1 MRATKQHSLV
11 ARLIR
16 WQGLAMILC
25 CAILL
30 LHLYVQM
37 SSYGNGDLDKRM
49 SYFAQILAETAASAK
64 GTAIDAAPRLKAVEN
79 IFVKGF
85 VEMLDGNA
93 NYTANYE
100 VLNTNGEIIYQASS
114 AALSTLQPNMG
125 FSDIKIGDERF
136 RVVRVQSSDGSITVV
151 AAESA
156 SVRQAS
162 IWPLLKIIGTSQ
174 LLIFLVCAAAL
185 WLATRLSLRP
195 IVSLAK
201 EIATRPAG
209 ELSPI
214 DSSRAYCEIAPLVDE
229 LNGLLRRE
237 DERLNNERGFLADA
251 AHELRTPLAAVSLQ
265 ADQLLA
271 SSTQHERGDAAAQLQ
286 AGVARLSHLLKQ
298 LLTVARVDASSAF
311 AASTTIDAAE
321 LLRQSMAE
329 FSREARRKSISIELN
344 APDQLDVFASAVGLN
359 SIFDNLLDNAIRY
372 TPLGGSVSVT
382 LALYGG
388 GVDLTVM
395 DDGPGIDPALRERVF
410 ERFYRIP
417 GTEATGSGLGLAIVH
432 KIAQAHGAAVK
443 LGIGLRGR
451 GLAVQLR
458 LPTAQR

>member
-1 MRATKQHSLV
+1 MSITKQPSLI

-16 WQGLAMILC
+16 WQALAMTLC

-37 SSYGNGDLDKRM
+37 TSYGNGDLDKRM

-64 GTAIDAAPRLKAVEN
+64 GTPVEAAPRLKAVET

-85 VEMLDGNA
+85 VEMLDGNE
-93 NYTANYE
+93 NYVANYE
-100 VLNTNGEIIYQASS
+100 VLNASGETIYQASN
-114 AALSTLQPNMG
+114 AALSTLLPGLG
-125 FSDIKIGDERF
+125 FGDVTIGDERF
-136 RVVRVQSSDGSITVV
+136 RVVRVQSSDGAITVI

-174 LLIFLVCAAAL
+174 LIIFLVCVAAL
-185 WLATRLSLRP
+185 WLATRLSFRP
-195 IVSLAK
+195 IMRLAK
-201 EIATRPAG
+201 QIAERPAG
-209 ELSPI
+209 ELTPI
-214 DSSRAYCEIAPLVDE
+214 DGSYVYSEIAPLVDE

-237 DERLNNERGFLADA
+237 DERLNTERGFLADA

-271 SSTQHERGDAAAQLQ
+271 STTQQDRGDAATQLQ

-311 AASTTIDAAE
+311 TSSTMIDAAE

-329 FSREARRKSISIELN
+329 FSREARRKSITIELN
-344 APDQLDVFASAVGLN
+344 APDHLEVLASAVGLN
-359 SIFDNLLDNAIRY
+359 SIFDNLLDNAVRY
-372 TPLGGSVSVT
+372 TPLGGTVSVT
-382 LALYGG
+382 LARSGDG
-388 GVDLTVM
+388 IDLTVM

-417 GTEATGSGLGLAIVH
+417 GSEATGSGLGLAIVR

-443 LGIGLRGR
+443 LGTGLQGR

-458 LPTAQR
+458 LPTEQP